1 MHVLYVHQ
9 KYPAQFR
16 HVVRHLARTGRR
28 CTFVSWRRD
37 GLTDDKLDGCRD
49 RADGVECIGY
59 EPAGAA
65 RKSAHPCARGF
76 ENRIWHCD
84 AVYHVLKRRP
94 DIRPDLIV
102 GHSGFGTTLL
112 LPELYPGVPIINY
125 FEYYFR
131 PRDPE
136 TDWGFRKDLKAL
148 GWSIPE
154 STYLRNRARNAMILL
169 DLQGCDAAYA
179 PTLFQRSVFPS
190 EYQQK
195 IQIAFDG
202 VDRSIYHGHTER
214 LRPAPRTGIRRRQ
227 LRVRGKTI
235 PQGTRVVTYVSRGF
249 EAIRGFD
256 IFMRTARRIAE
267 LYPNVVFVVVGDDK
281 VEYGHDRQYM
291 GKNRS
296 LRQWLLE
303 REKFD
308 LSRFIFAGRLS
319 QRALAQLL
327 AATDL
332 HMYLT
337 VPFIL
342 SWSLMD
348 ALSCGAIVLG
358 SSTPPV
364 MEMIRDGHNG
374 LLADF
379 FDVEGLAQQAVRVLK
394 DPAAHRPL
402 GRAAEQMVQEMYSV
416 EAVVPQMLR
425 MYEATIN
432 ASAAAVASAAAGPAV
447 SSSSTNR
454 IDIVRAN

>member
-9 KYPAQFR
+9 KFPAQFR

-28 CTFVSWRRD
+28 CTFVSRRLD
-37 GLTDDKLDGCRD
+37 TVSPEDDPLCVEE
-49 RADGVECIGY
+49 GVDCIGY

-65 RKSAHPCARGF
+65 RRSAHYCARAF

-84 AVYHVLKRRP
+84 AVYHALKQRP
-94 DIRPDLIV
+94 DIKPDLIV

-112 LPELYPGVPIINY
+112 LPELYPDVPIINY

-131 PRDPE
+131 PRDPN
-136 TDWGFRKDLKAL
+136 TDWGFRKDLKEL

-179 PTLFQRSVFPS
+179 PTLFQKSVFPA
-190 EYQQK
+190 EYQSKLQVV
-195 IQIAFDG
+195 FDG
-202 VDRSIYHGHTER
+202 VDRSVYHGHGER
-214 LRPAPRTGIRRRQ
+214 LRPSPATGIRRRL

-235 PQGTRVVTYVSRGF
+235 PAGTRVVTYVSRGF

-256 IFMRTARRIAE
+256 IFMRAARRIAE
-267 LYPNVVFVVVGDDK
+267 LYPDVVFVVVGADK
-281 VEYGHDRQYM
+281 VEYGHDHRYL
-291 GKNRS
+291 GDGHKS
-296 LRQWLLE
+296 LRQWLVE
-303 REKFD
+303 REGFD

-319 QRALAQLL
+319 QRTLAQLL

-332 HMYLT
+332 HVYLT

-348 ALSCGAIVLG
+348 AMSCGAVVLG
-358 SSTPPV
+358 SATPPV
-364 MEMIRDGHNG
+364 MEMIRDGQNG

-379 FDVEGLAQQAVRVLK
+379 FDVEEIAQKAVRVLK
-394 DPAAHRPL
+394 DPAGHRPL

-432 ASAAAVASAAAGPAV
+432 GAALMANAAAQSAIPGASAFAPALHL
-447 SSSSTNR
+447 
-454 IDIVRAN
+454 

>member
-9 KYPAQFR
+9 RYPAQFR
-16 HVVRHLARTGRR
+16 HVVRHLAKTGRQ
-28 CTFVSWRRD
+28 CTFVSQRRG
-37 GLTDDKLDGCRD
+37 GLTDAD
-49 RADGVECIGY
+49 RAEECADDGIECIGY

-65 RKSAHPCARGF
+65 RKSTHHCARAF

-84 AVYHVLKRRP
+84 AVYQALKERP
-94 DIRPDLIV
+94 DIKPDLIV

-131 PRDPE
+131 SRDPD

-179 PTLFQRSVFPS
+179 PTVFQKSVFPA

-195 IQIAFDG
+195 MQVAFDG
-202 VDRSIYHGHTER
+202 VDRSVYHGFDER
-214 LRPAPRTGIRRRQ
+214 LRPSPHTGIRRRQ
-227 LRVRGKTI
+227 LRVRGRTI

-256 IFMRTARRIAE
+256 IFMRTAKRIAE
-267 LYPNVVFVVVGDDK
+267 EYPDVVFVVVGDDR
-281 VEYGHDRQYM
+281 VEYGHDRRYM
-291 GKNRS
+291 GEHKS
-296 LRQWLLE
+296 LRAWLME
-303 REKFD
+303 REEFD
-308 LSRFIFAGRLS
+308 LSKFIFAGRLS
-319 QRALAQLL
+319 QRTLAKLL

-332 HMYLT
+332 HVYLT

-348 ALSCGAIVLG
+348 AMSCGAVVLG
-358 SSTPPV
+358 SATPPV
-364 MEMIRDGHNG
+364 MEMVRDGHTG

-379 FDVEGLAQQAVRVLK
+379 FDVEGLAQQALKVLK
-394 DPAAHRPL
+394 DPGAYRPL

-432 ASAAAVASAAAGPAV
+432 GKAAVAAQMAPVASSPEAIPVSSAAGLL
-447 SSSSTNR
+447 
-454 IDIVRAN
+454 